1 MKDLIASI
9 WAEDLKIRR
18 SKLLWISA
26 LIFSMIPLGVGL
38 LVLVLRSP
46 GLAAHLGIVKT
57 KANLLLAATDWPAY
71 LGLLSQTT
79 AADGIFWFAFVA
91 SWVFGREYTDH
102 TVKDLLALPVSRV
115 TIVLSKFII
124 TAVWCLLLS
133 ALIIISGLITGF
145 AISLPNFSLNLL
157 YSSLGKIIVSAVFT
171 IILITPAAFLASV
184 GKGYL
189 LPLGFTASVLIAAQV
204 FNVLGWAAFF
214 PWAIPVL
221 YITPSEHLGA
231 ISYFILLLTGIAG
244 MILTLAW
251 WQYADQSGS

>member
-18 SKLLWISA
+18 SKLFWISA

-46 GLAAHLGIVKT
+46 GLAARLGIVKT
-57 KANLLLAATDWPAY
+57 KAILVLAATDWPAY

-79 AADGIFWFAFVA
+79 AVDGIFWFAFVT
-91 SWVFGREYTDH
+91 SWVFGREYIDH
-102 TVKDLLALPVSRV
+102 TVKDLLALPVSRI
-115 TIVLSKFII
+115 TIVFSKFII
-124 TAVWCLLLS
+124 VVVWCLLLS

-157 YSSLGKIIVSAVFT
+157 YSGLGKIMVSAVLT
-171 IILITPAAFLASV
+171 IILITPVAFLASV

-189 LPLGFTASVLIAAQV
+189 LPLGFTVLVLFVIQV
-204 FNVLGWAAFF
+204 INVLGWAAFF

-251 WQYADQSGS
+251 WQYADQSG

>member
-9 WAEDLKIRR
+9 WAEDLKVRR

-26 LIFSMIPLGVGL
+26 IIFSMIPLGVGFL
-38 LVLVLRSP
+38 ILVLRSP
-46 GLAAHLGIVKT
+46 GLAGHLGIVKT
-57 KANLLLAATDWPAY
+57 KANLFLAAADWPAY
-71 LGLLSQTT
+71 MGLLSQTT
-79 AADGIFWFAFVA
+79 AADGILWFAFVT

-102 TVKDLLALPVSRV
+102 TVKDLLALPVSRI

-124 TAVWCLLLS
+124 LVVWCLLLS

-157 YSSLGKIIVSAVFT
+157 YSGLGKIMVSAVLA
-171 IILITPAAFLASV
+171 IILITPVAFLASV

-189 LPLGFTASVLIAAQV
+189 LPLGFTASVFIVIQV
-204 FNVLGWAAFF
+204 TNMLGWAAFF

-231 ISYFILLLTGIAG
+231 VSYIILLLTGIAG
-244 MILTLAW
+244 TILTLAW